1 MKALGERE
9 TKMDSEPQA
18 AETTA
23 RRMYKSSVEQKGPPD
38 TAHPTSRKETRDR
51 EGSAFS
57 SSWQQR

>member
-38 TAHPTSRKETRDR
+38 TAHLHLKERDS
-51 EGSAFS
+51 G
-57 SSWQQR
+57 QRGKRLL